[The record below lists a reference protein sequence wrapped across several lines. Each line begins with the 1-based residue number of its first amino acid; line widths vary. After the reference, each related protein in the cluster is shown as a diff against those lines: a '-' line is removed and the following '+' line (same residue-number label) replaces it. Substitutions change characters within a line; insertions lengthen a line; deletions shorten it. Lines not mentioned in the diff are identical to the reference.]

1 MEHRTNKSIREE
13 FKVENQWLK
22 DFIKKQEAKLKY
34 FGYLKRNKGSG
45 KIIWKGKIGGKR
57 GRGRPRRQWER
68 DTQDVFNN
76 SCP

>member
-34 FGYLKRNKGSG
+34 FGYLSFLEASWHSMNLA
-45 KIIWKGKIGGKR
+45 I
-57 GRGRPRRQWER
+57 
-68 DTQDVFNN
+68 V
-76 SCP
+76 

>member
-34 FGYLKRNKGSG
+34 FGYLKRNKGLG
-45 KIIWKGKIGGKR
+45 KIIWEGKIGGKR
-57 GRGRPRRQWER
+57 VRGRPRR
-68 DTQDVFNN
+68 
-76 SCP
+76 

>member
-45 KIIWKGKIGGKR
+45 KIIWEGKIGGKR
-57 GRGRPRRQWER
+57 VRGRPRRQWER

>member
-13 FKVENQWLK
+13 FKVEDQWLK
-22 DFIKKQEAKLKY
+22 DLIKKQKAKLKY

-45 KIIWKGKIGGKR
+45 KIIWEGKIGGKR
-57 GRGRPRRQWER
+57 GRGRPGRQWER

>member
-34 FGYLKRNKGSG
+34 FGYLKRNKGLG
-45 KIIWKGKIGGKR
+45 KIIWEGKIGGKR

>member
-34 FGYLKRNKGSG
+34 FGYLSFL
-45 KIIWKGKIGGKR
+45 
-57 GRGRPRRQWER
+57 EA
-68 DTQDVFNN
+68 
-76 SCP
+76 S